1 VADFLSDAWLANLND
16 VLGARTP
23 TPLSGDEVTRI
34 VLEFTDGP
42 RNPARTLTFTVNA
55 TRATAELGDHHDADA
70 VLRLSYA
77 DAVALTSG
85 TLDSS
90 QALREGRLKIRG
102 DVHGLVP
109 LLAWLQSD
117 PTA

>member
-1 VADFLSDAWLANLND
+1 MSDAWLANLND
-16 VLGARTP
+16 VLAARTP

-34 VLEFTDGP
+34 VLEFTDAP
-42 RNPARTLTFTVNA
+42 RDGAHELTFTVTA
-55 TRATAELGDHHDADA
+55 TRATAEFGDHLGADA

-77 DAVALTSG
+77 DAVALISG

-102 DVHGLVP
+102 DVHALVP